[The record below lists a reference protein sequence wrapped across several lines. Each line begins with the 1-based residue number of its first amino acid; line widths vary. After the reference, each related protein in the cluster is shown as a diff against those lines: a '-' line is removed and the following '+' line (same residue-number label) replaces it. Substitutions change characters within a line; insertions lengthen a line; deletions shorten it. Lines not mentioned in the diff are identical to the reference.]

1 MIIIMS
7 YREERQRHGQL
18 LRSKMWLEMRK
29 SWDTGIAP
37 PYCYGRKNT
46 QKNWKGLEWV
56 ENEFWF
62 PKVEKSML

>member
-1 MIIIMS
+1 
-7 YREERQRHGQL
+7 
-18 LRSKMWLEMRK
+18 MRK

-37 PYCYGRKNT
+37 PYCHGRIKT

-62 PKVEKSML
+62 PKVENML

>member
-1 MIIIMS
+1 
-7 YREERQRHGQL
+7 
-18 LRSKMWLEMRK
+18 MWLEMRK